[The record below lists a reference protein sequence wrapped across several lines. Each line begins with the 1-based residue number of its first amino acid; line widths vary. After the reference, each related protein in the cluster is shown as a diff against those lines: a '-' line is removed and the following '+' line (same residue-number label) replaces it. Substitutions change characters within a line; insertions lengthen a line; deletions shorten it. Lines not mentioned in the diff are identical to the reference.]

1 MRGAT
6 HSSLPAEVPPENKY
20 IYMYACTYRCL
31 YLYMAHKRLTHT
43 VVWVSGTHTTTLR
56 AHRCAG
62 ITLSVDSGVAWRR
75 KLVDWT
81 AIATIHR

>member
-1 MRGAT
+1 
-6 HSSLPAEVPPENKY
+6 
-20 IYMYACTYRCL
+20 
-31 YLYMAHKRLTHT
+31 MAHKRLTHT